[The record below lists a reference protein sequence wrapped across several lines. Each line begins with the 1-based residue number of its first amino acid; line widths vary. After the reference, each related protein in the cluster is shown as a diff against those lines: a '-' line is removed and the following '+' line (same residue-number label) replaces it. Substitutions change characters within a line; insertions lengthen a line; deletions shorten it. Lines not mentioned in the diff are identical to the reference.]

1 MIPTVLLVG
10 VALGRWWWQV
20 VLGAAVGWPLVVL
33 GVGAIDP
40 SGIPAA
46 AALGA
51 ANGAVGVVANRVVT
65 GGVRLVG
72 RLGVGPGVT
81 GGALLLGVVGPRPR
95 RCRATSRSS
104 MRCCCWLCCA
114 SFPSPYPWSPH
125 GRGSAA
131 APIALVA
138 GLPLAAALLIERGP
152 VAGLL
157 ALPWLLATLVGA
169 MTAAAWWWRRRP
181 GWAAG
186 AWVVAPA
193 YLAVGAAWLLA
204 DRLDL
209 APVGVT
215 APLVQLTA
223 IHFHHAGFGAAVLA
237 TCTWQ
242 VRPSRG
248 AGAAL
253 AMILA
258 GPPVVAVGFLTSGV
272 LQVLGALLLA
282 VGLWALAWQVVRH
295 VAPRFAGAPR
305 ILLVVSALAT
315 LAPMVLAVQWAAGSA
330 FGTPALSIPA
340 MALWHGLAN
349 AVGFVL
355 LGVLGWHLTALD
367 HPAPGGAA
375 ELSRTR

>member
-33 GVGAIDP
+33 GVGAINP
-40 SGIPAA
+40 SGIPLA

-51 ANGAVGVVANRVVT
+51 ANAAVGVAANRVVA
-65 GGVRLVG
+65 GGMRAVEHVEL
-72 RLGVGPGVT
+72 GPGVI
-81 GGALLLGVVGPRPR
+81 GGALWVGVVGLALGGVGDLTLVDALLLLAVLCVVPLAVPLVP
-95 RCRATSRSS
+95 AWSRT
-104 MRCCCWLCCA
+104 
-114 SFPSPYPWSPH
+114 PH
-125 GRGSAA
+125 

-169 MTAAAWWWRRRP
+169 MTAAAWWWRTRP

-193 YLAVGAAWLLA
+193 YLVVGAAWLLA

-209 APVGVT
+209 APAGVT

-355 LGVLGWHLTALD
+355 LGVLGWRLAALD
-367 HPAPGGAA
+367 RPDPGGAA